1 MAQSYDHIVKETIQS
16 VVLELLRHTTD
27 LRLTEYQLVYP
38 ELPKTL
44 EKEADFVFRARL
56 ADGTDELVHLEFQAF
71 NDPAML
77 ARMLLYFG
85 LLHFSYRLP
94 VRQIVFYFGQAP
106 VRMPTAH
113 RQRNVEFAYELI
125 DLEAVSYRAF
135 LESENPEMV
144 ILTILSD
151 FEGQTADWMVEQILR
166 NLARLT
172 TNPTDQ
178 QRHLRQLEI
187 LSVLRKLQPT
197 VIKQQETMAIIAS
210 LRIEDDLRYQQGHKK
225 GIEEGREEGIE
236 QGREEGMTSQARRIA
251 RNLLREGNDPAL
263 IARVTG
269 LTPAQL
275 AELQHQL
282 PQ

>member
-16 VVLELLRHTTD
+16 LVLELLRHTTD

-44 EKEADFVFRARL
+44 EKEADFVLRTRQ
-56 ADGTDELVHLEFQAF
+56 ADGTEELVHLEFQAF

-85 LLHFSYRLP
+85 LLHFTYRLP

-106 VRMPTAH
+106 VRMPTRH
-113 RQRNVEFAYELI
+113 RQRNVDFTYELI
-125 DLEAVSYRAF
+125 DLEAISYRAF
-135 LESENPEMV
+135 LDSENPEMV

-151 FEGQTADWMVEQILR
+151 FEEKTADWMVEQILR
-166 NLARLT
+166 KLASLAI
-172 TNPTDQ
+172 NPSDR

-187 LSVLRKLQPT
+187 LAVLRKLQDT
-197 VIKQQETMAIIAS
+197 VLKQEETMGIIAS

-225 GIEEGREEGIE
+225 GIEEGREEG
-236 QGREEGMTSQARRIA
+236 REEGMTNQARRIA
-251 RNLLREGNDPAL
+251 RNLLRGGYAPAVV
-263 IARVTG
+263 AEMTG
-269 LTPAQL
+269 LTPDQV
-275 AELQHQL
+275 AELQ
-282 PQ
+282 P